1 MASGCP
7 RDTVL
12 AACIL
17 LAAMP
22 VARAQE
28 IEPRAFSNI
37 PVGVNFLIAGYAYT
51 TGGLSFDPSV
61 PVTNAELDTSNV
73 VLAYARSL
81 DLWGMSAKF
90 DAILPFTSLSGTAE
104 SEGQPVEREVD
115 GMGDPKLRLSVN
127 FYGAPALRLP
137 EFRSYEQGLIVGGS
151 LQVSVPLGQYDSS
164 RVINLGTNRW
174 SFKPELGV
182 SKALGPVT
190 LEASAAATFYTDNT
204 DFLGGRTRAQDPI
217 YSFQGHAIYGF
228 DSGIW
233 TSLDVTYFTG
243 GRTEIDGEKG
253 DDLQRNWRLGA
264 TLSIPLSARN
274 SIKFYGSSGVSART
288 GNNYD
293 LLGIAW
299 QYRFGGGV

>member
-1 MASGCP
+1 MS
-7 RDTVL
+7 
-12 AACIL
+12 
-17 LAAMP
+17 

-104 SEGQPVEREVD
+104 SGGQPVEREVD
-115 GMGDPKLRLSVN
+115 GMGDPSLRLSVN

-137 EFRSYEQGLIVGGS
+137 EFRTYEQDLIVGGS
-151 LQVSVPLGQYDSS
+151 LQVSAPLGQYDPS

-204 DFLGGRTRAQDPI
+204 DFLNGRTRAQDPI

-233 TSLDVTYFTG
+233 TSVDVTYFTG
-243 GRTEIDGEKG
+243 GRTEIDGDKG

-264 TLSIPLSARN
+264 TLAIPLNARN